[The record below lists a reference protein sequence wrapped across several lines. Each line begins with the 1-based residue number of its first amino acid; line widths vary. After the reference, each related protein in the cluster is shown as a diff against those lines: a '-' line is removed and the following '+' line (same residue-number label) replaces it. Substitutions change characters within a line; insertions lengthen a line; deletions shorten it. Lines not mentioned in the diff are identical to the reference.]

1 MSRQQWR
8 TEYCRMAEIK
18 KVSVLGL
25 GRMGSA
31 LAAAL
36 VGEGHDVTV
45 WNRTPKTLPGTKSAA
60 TPEEAFEAADVV
72 VTCLT
77 TYDVQQPLLSKNIKT
92 LVNLTSGTPEQ
103 ARATARWAQD
113 NGVEYVD
120 GVIMAVPQQI
130 GTPGAKILYSG
141 QREHHVLHAF
151 GEPVHLGED
160 AGMAALHDLA
170 LLGVMWSAF
179 AGYLQAVALLGT
191 EGVTPQQFT
200 PMAVKF
206 LNEMGLLLPEMGEET
221 QHRVY
226 ETDVSAV
233 DINVSGLRMLA
244 DTAAQQ
250 GVDAALPE
258 ALHDLFRRA
267 QQKGHGAH
275 SIASVIE
282 VIR

>member
-1 MSRQQWR
+1 M
-8 TEYCRMAEIK
+8 TEIK

-45 WNRTPKTLPGTKSAA
+45 WNRTPKTLPGARSVA

-72 VTCLT
+72 VTCLS

-103 ARATARWAQD
+103 ARATAEWARD

-130 GTPGAKILYSG
+130 GTPQARILYSG
-141 QREHHVLHAF
+141 QQEHHVLQAF

-160 AGMAALHDLA
+160 AGMAALYDLA
-170 LLGVMWSAF
+170 LLGIMWSAF

-191 EGVTPQQFT
+191 AGVTPQQFT
-200 PMAVKF
+200 PTAVDF
-206 LNEMGLLLPEMGEET
+206 LNEMGTLLPEMGEET
-221 QHRVY
+221 QHRDY

-233 DINVSGLRMLA
+233 DINVAGLRMLA
-244 DTAAQQ
+244 DASRQQ

-258 ALHDLFRRA
+258 ALHDLFQRA
-267 QQKGHGAH
+267 QRNGHGAH

>member
-1 MSRQQWR
+1 
-8 TEYCRMAEIK
+8 MAIK
-18 KVSVLGL
+18 KTVSVLGL

-31 LAAAL
+31 LAKAL
-36 VGEGHDVTV
+36 VKEGYDVTV
-45 WNRTPKTLPGTKSAA
+45 WNRSDRPAPPGTKRAA
-60 TPEEAFEAADVV
+60 TPEEAFGADVV
-72 VTCLT
+72 VTCLS
-77 TYDVQQPLLSKNIKT
+77 TYDVQEPLLTKGIGT

-103 ARATARWAQD
+103 ARATARWAED

-130 GTPGAKILYSG
+130 GTPQAKILYSG
-141 QREHHVLHAF
+141 QRDHHVLHAF

-160 AGMAALHDLA
+160 AGMAALYDLA

-191 EGVTPQQFT
+191 AGVTPQQFT
-200 PMAVKF
+200 PMAVDF
-206 LNEMGLLLPEMGEET
+206 LNEMGALLPEMGEET
-221 QHRVY
+221 QHRDY

-233 DINVSGLRMLA
+233 DINVSSLRMLA
-244 DTAAQQ
+244 DTATQQ

-258 ALHDLFRRA
+258 ALHDLFQRA